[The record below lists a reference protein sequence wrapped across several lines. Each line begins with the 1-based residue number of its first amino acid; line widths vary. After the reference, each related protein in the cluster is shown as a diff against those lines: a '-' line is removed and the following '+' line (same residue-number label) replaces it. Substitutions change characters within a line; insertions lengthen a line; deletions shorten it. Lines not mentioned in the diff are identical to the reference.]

1 MNECHPLE
9 SSSLES
15 RLPCRI
21 LVVEDDSII
30 RQLNEEWL
38 TGEGYRVDVV
48 PDGEAGWE
56 ALQLHDYD
64 LMITD
69 NSMPKMTGLELIT
82 KLHSTGLSLPVI
94 LASGGLSHKEL
105 KWSQG
110 LQPAVILAKPY
121 SKILLLNAVSGVLH
135 TSERARPDVSG
146 TESE

>member
-1 MNECHPLE
+1 MNKSHSFE

-15 RLPCRI
+15 RLPYRI

-38 TGEGYRVDVV
+38 TGEGYQVDVM

-69 NSMPKMTGLELIT
+69 NSMPRMTGLELIA
-82 KLHSTGLSLPVI
+82 KLHSTGLSVPVI

-105 KWSQG
+105 KWSGG
-110 LQPAVILAKPY
+110 LQPAAILPKPY
-121 SKILLLNAVSGVLH
+121 SKVLLLNAVTGALH
-135 TSERARPDVSG
+135 TSERAKPDVSG